1 MVLYLFGYGKIFSD
15 FINSSLKTMNTI
27 HLNKTPDYTEL
38 LRFAIPLAISMITVA
53 LYTLIDTWFIS
64 KLGTTQLAAVP
75 MAGMVYILFWVL
87 IMGLMRSVIAFA
99 GREYGAGNYKNIG
112 NILVQ
117 YHWLAL
123 AGLPLM
129 MCAIQLWPLF
139 SWLSAL
145 TDAVDYDAWTY
156 LHIRAWETPFS
167 LLVILYSSFYQSIGN
182 SRLPMILAIIGLL
195 LNVLL
200 DYALIFGNLGLPAMG
215 VAGSALA
222 TVLANIFVAIFYLVV
237 SQRTSIKHKFNIR
250 LFQLPD
256 WSMLKNLLR
265 IGLPQGVG
273 DFTELLAWTGLV
285 LIIGR
290 LGESSLASN
299 NIALNVS
306 HLIFL
311 PGIALGIAS
320 ASYMG
325 RFLGADQADHA
336 YQSTMKCLKLAV
348 LYMGSMG
355 IPLWFFGETIAQQF
369 SSDPEVISQAALL
382 FKLMALYQV
391 FDGVGIVYRSTL
403 GGAGDTLKPTIL
415 LLGCALLVMFPL
427 ALYLTQVAEFG
438 VSGAWIGAFTYIVV
452 LAVSM
457 RWRFNTNHWRKVKLY
472 NA

>member
-1 MVLYLFGYGKIFSD
+1 
-15 FINSSLKTMNTI
+15 MNTT
-27 HLNKTPDYTEL
+27 HLNKTPSYTEL
-38 LRFAIPLAISMITVA
+38 LRFAIPLAISMVTVA
-53 LYTLIDTWFIS
+53 LNTLIDTWFIS

-87 IMGLMRSVIAFA
+87 MMGLMRSIIAFS

-139 SWLSAL
+139 SWVSDLP
-145 TDAVDYDAWTY
+145 DAVDIDAWTY

-167 LLVILYSSFYQSIGN
+167 LLVILYSSFYQSVGN
-182 SRLPMILAIIGLL
+182 SRLPMIIAIIGLL
-195 LNVLL
+195 LNVVL
-200 DYALIFGNLGLPAMG
+200 DYGLIFGNLGLPEMG

-222 TVLANIFVAIFYLVV
+222 TVLANIFIAVFYLSI
-237 SQRTSIKHKFNIR
+237 SQRASIKNTFGLR
-250 LFQLPD
+250 LFKAPD
-256 WSMLKNLLR
+256 WLKLKDLLR
-265 IGLPQGVG
+265 IGLPQGIG
-273 DFTELLAWTGLV
+273 DFTELLAWTGLI

-290 LGESSLASN
+290 LGESALASN
-299 NIALNVS
+299 NIALQVT

-311 PGIALGIAS
+311 PGLALGIAS

-325 RFLGADQADHA
+325 RFLGAAQADHA
-336 YQSTMKCLKLAV
+336 LQSTKKCLKLAV
-348 LYMGSMG
+348 IYMGSMG

-369 SSDPEVISQAALL
+369 SSDPEVVAQAVLL
-382 FKLMALYQV
+382 FKIMALYQV
-391 FDGVGIVYRSTL
+391 FDGIGIVYRSTL
-403 GGAGDTLKPTIL
+403 GGAGDTLRPSLI

-427 ALYLTQVAEFG
+427 ATILTQVVELG
-438 VSGAWIGAFTYIVV
+438 VTGAWIAAFAYIVV

-457 RWRFNTNHWRKVKLY
+457 WWRFKTSHWRNVKLY
-472 NA
+472 NV

>member
-1 MVLYLFGYGKIFSD
+1 
-15 FINSSLKTMNTI
+15 MNTI
-27 HLNKTPDYTEL
+27 YLNKTPSYTEL
-38 LRFAIPLAISMITVA
+38 LHFAIPLAISMITVA
-53 LYTLIDTWFIS
+53 LNTLVDTWFIS
-64 KLGTTQLAAVP
+64 RLGTTQLAAVP
-75 MAGMVYILFWVL
+75 MAGMVYFLFWVL
-87 IMGLMRSVIAFA
+87 MMGLMRSVIAFS

-112 NILVQ
+112 NILAQ

-123 AGLPLM
+123 TGLPIM

-145 TDAVDYDAWTY
+145 SDAVDVDAWTY
-156 LHIRAWETPFS
+156 LSIRAWETPFS

-182 SRLPMILAIIGLL
+182 SRLPMIIAIISLL

-200 DYALIFGNLGLPAMG
+200 DYALIFGNFGLPAMG

-222 TVLANIFVAIFYLVV
+222 TVLANILVAVFYLSV
-237 SQRTSIKHKFNIR
+237 SQRASIKHKFNIR
-250 LFQLPD
+250 LYQKPNGSKILD
-256 WSMLKNLLR
+256 LLR
-265 IGLPQGVG
+265 IGLPQGMG
-273 DFTELLAWTGLV
+273 DFTELLAWTGLI

-290 LGESSLASN
+290 LGESALASN
-299 NIALNVS
+299 NIALQVT

-311 PGIALGIAS
+311 PGLALGIAS

-325 RFLGADQADHA
+325 RFLGAAQADHA
-336 YQSTMKCLKLAV
+336 LQSTMKCLKLAV

-369 SSDPEVISQAALL
+369 SHDPVVISQAALL
-382 FKLMALYQV
+382 FKIMALYQV
-391 FDGVGIVYRSTL
+391 FDGIGIVYRSTL
-403 GGAGDTLKPTIL
+403 GGAGDTLRPTLL

-427 ALYLTQVAEFG
+427 ATYLTQVVEYG
-438 VSGAWIGAFTYIVV
+438 VTGAWIGAFTYIVV

-457 RWRFNTNHWRKVKLY
+457 WWRFKTNHWRSVKLY

>member
-1 MVLYLFGYGKIFSD
+1 
-15 FINSSLKTMNTI
+15 MNTT
-27 HLNKTPDYTEL
+27 HLNKTPSYAEL

-53 LYTLIDTWFIS
+53 LNTLVDTWFIS

-87 IMGLMRSVIAFA
+87 MMGLMRSIIAFS
-99 GREYGAGNYKNIG
+99 GREYGAGNVKSIG
-112 NILVQ
+112 SILVQ

-123 AGLPLM
+123 AGLPIM

-139 SWLSAL
+139 SWVSAL
-145 TDAVDYDAWTY
+145 PAAVDFDAWTY

-182 SRLPMILAIIGLL
+182 SRLPMIIAIIGLL

-200 DYALIFGNLGLPAMG
+200 DYGLIFGNLGLPAMG

-222 TVLANIFVAIFYLVV
+222 TVLANIFIAVFYLSV
-237 SQRTSIKHKFNIR
+237 SQRSSIKNTFGIQ
-250 LFQLPD
+250 LFQAPN
-256 WSMLKNLLR
+256 WSKLKHLLR

-273 DFTELLAWTGLV
+273 DFTELLAWTGLI

-290 LGESSLASN
+290 LGESALASN
-299 NIALNVS
+299 NIALQVT

-311 PGIALGIAS
+311 PGLALGIAS

-325 RFLGADQADHA
+325 RFLGANQADHA
-336 YQSTMKCLKLAV
+336 HQSTKKCLKLAV

-355 IPLWFFGETIAQQF
+355 IPLWFFGELIAQQF

-382 FKLMALYQV
+382 FKIMALYQV
-391 FDGVGIVYRSTL
+391 FDGIGIVYRSTL
-403 GGAGDTLKPTIL
+403 GGAGDTLKPTLL

-427 ALYLTQVAEFG
+427 ATYLTQVVEFG
-438 VSGAWIGAFTYIVV
+438 VTGAWIAAFTYIVV
-452 LAVSM
+452 LAGSM
-457 RWRFNTNHWRKVKLY
+457 WWRFNTNHWRNVKLFDV
-472 NA
+472 